1 MPTKHQN
8 SQQISKSRIL
18 AMFFIGGGLLLVGI
32 AALLLLPGEASTE
45 SDLEVGINQP
55 AQVDF
60 PAPSIQLQDLDGKSV
75 TLEDYRGQVV
85 LVNNWATWC
94 PPCRQEMPILEAYF
108 RDHRHQDFTIVA
120 IDAGDPIDTVNNF
133 VESYNMTFPVWIDPS
148 SSALNSFRNNYL
160 PSSYL
165 INEQGQVIMAWS
177 GAVTRTSLEESITPL
192 LKD

>member
-45 SDLEVGINQP
+45 SDPEVGINQP

-177 GAVTRTSLEESITPL
+177 GAVTRASLEESITPL

>member
-177 GAVTRTSLEESITPL
+177 GAVTRASLEESITPL